1 MNRFRFFAV
10 EETYCTPENC
20 SYIAYAIYAEELTSQ
35 GWVHA
40 LSIPDVSCD
49 KEFALH
55 LADSLHSHFSRL
67 DREERPGYQFCPP
80 VGTAPWCVLV

>member
-55 LADSLHSHFSRL
+55 LAEQSTRIQLSPMHLL
-67 DREERPGYQFCPP
+67 D
-80 VGTAPWCVLV
+80 VVLDMLP